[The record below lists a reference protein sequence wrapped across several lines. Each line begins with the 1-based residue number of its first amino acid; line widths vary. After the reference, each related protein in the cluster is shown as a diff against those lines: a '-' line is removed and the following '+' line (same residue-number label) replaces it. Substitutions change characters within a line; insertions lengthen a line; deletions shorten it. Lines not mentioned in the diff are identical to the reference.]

1 MARTTADLRAGLPL
15 TDHISLGVL
24 TSQFPMDVVE
34 QVLFDTE
41 RFSERERDLPAH
53 EVVYYVIALALYTDF
68 STHEV
73 LRCLTEGARW
83 LGDPTATTMP
93 SKSEISQARTRLGA
107 APLEALHR
115 AVVAPVA

>member
-1 MARTTADLRAGLPL
+1 
-15 TDHISLGVL
+15 
-24 TSQFPMDVVE
+24 MDVLE

-53 EVVYYVIALALYTDF
+53 VMVCHVISLALYANV

-93 SKSEISQARTRLGA
+93 SKSGISQARTRLGA
-107 APLEALHR
+107 APRWMSATQWRTR
-115 AVVAPVA
+115 APSGGRRVRAA